1 MLDLAALKDWLGL
14 IALMISVGT
23 SVVLFVGSGSK
34 ANASKLDKQEA
45 KLIEHDR
52 RIQTV
57 EAEMKHMPDKDTV
70 TDLKLALSELRG
82 TVNTLGEAVGSISR
96 TVHRID
102 DYLRQEG
109 KG

>member
-14 IALMISVGT
+14 IALLISVGT
-23 SVVLFVGSGSK
+23 SVVLFVGSGAK
-34 ANASKLDKQEA
+34 ANASKLDKQET
-45 KLIEHDR
+45 KLIDHDR
-52 RIQTV
+52 RIQAV

-70 TDLKLALSELRG
+70 NELKLAMSDLRG
-82 TVNTLGEAVGSISR
+82 NVNTLAESVGSISR